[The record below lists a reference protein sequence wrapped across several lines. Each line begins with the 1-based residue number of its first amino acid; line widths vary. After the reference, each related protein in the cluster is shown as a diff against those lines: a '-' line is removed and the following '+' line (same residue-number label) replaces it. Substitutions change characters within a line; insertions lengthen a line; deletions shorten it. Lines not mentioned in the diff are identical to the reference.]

1 MEIGNRDDVM
11 ETLLN
16 DILYGMRNLRK
27 HPGFTTIAVLTLA
40 LGIGANTAI
49 FSVVKSVLLR
59 PLPYAQAERL
69 APLRFYVPAINHEQ
83 IWVALRDVVDWQ
95 AQSHSFE
102 RIGIYRSA
110 VLDFTD
116 GGLPEAVYGL
126 RVSADLLPALG
137 VAPVLGHYFSADED
151 QPGRNHVIV
160 LSDDVWRRR
169 FNAD

>member
-59 PLPYAQAERL
+59 PLPYAQADRL
-69 APLRFYVPAINHEQ
+69 GQFSVLCPG
-83 IWVALRDVVDWQ
+83 D
-95 AQSHSFE
+95 QS
-102 RIGIYRSA
+102 RANLGCATRR
-110 VLDFTD
+110 
-116 GGLPEAVYGL
+116 GGLAGSKPQL
-126 RVSADLLPALG
+126 RA
-137 VAPVLGHYFSADED
+137 HW
-151 QPGRNHVIV
+151 H
-160 LSDDVWRRR
+160 LSLCRAG
-169 FNAD
+169 FH